1 MKLLKSAILTLF
13 LTIPA
18 LSFADFPVEHEA
30 ENLSDNSAAEQKI
43 NISSTDYIS
52 NERRTQEFYLSG
64 LAGEIIE
71 GVFEELGKVIEV
83 SLKEMLGVESLDE
96 LDNPEWQEKLEKLV
110 ALFESKESFEEWLN
124 GAETE
129 SWTQPLFQLLN
140 LEMQKNPDL
149 FASKVNLQSLLDS
162 NIITQE
168 VQQEFPRLIM
178 FLAKLEVLHIE
189 QDMGKFKIT
198 IKEGV
203 INNINKTD
211 DSAKKEQTELQ
222 DQ

>member
-18 LSFADFPVEHEA
+18 LSFADTPVEHEA

-43 NISSTDYIS
+43 NISSADYIS
-52 NERRTQEFYLSG
+52 NGRRMQEFYISD
-64 LAGEIIE
+64 LAGDIIE
-71 GVFEELGKVIEV
+71 GVFEELGKVIEI
-83 SLKEMLGVESLDE
+83 SLKEILGVESLDE
-96 LDNPEWQEKLEKLV
+96 LSDNPEWQEKLEKLV

-149 FASKVNLQSLLDS
+149 FANKVNLQSLLDS

-178 FLAKLEVLHIE
+178 FLIKLEVLHIE

-203 INNINKTD
+203 VNKTD